1 MQVPCDAYT
10 PNCWSSSVHV
20 LLVII
25 ATFVGALYV
34 ALSVTLVGAFYSRDP
49 TSSSPLSRP
58 ISRVMMVQLFV
69 KTLLTVSFILLAR
82 YDSMRLVLLVML
94 LVGTTAVAVLYSI
107 QLPFYRFEYN
117 MLRVVTFWI
126 LSWASVCLLI
136 IEFAGN
142 ANESATSVLFFV
154 GIPVVIATSIVGV
167 RFRRMSITRLHYT
180 EMSSPTEIELKVRFL
195 IEPVTEARR
204 LRNLGLGTAPVTAA
218 AGGSRGVSRPTM
230 AAVPAATS
238 AGQTKPPLSRAPTSR
253 AMGFEQSGSKSSTTP
268 APASKSPYGQRSDGA
283 SSSGGGYTALDNMSD
298 NGIGGGYGRAG
309 SPSSG
314 GGAGQYD
321 DPSVGGRSVQRRLEQ
336 LEEER
341 RAMEE
346 TGLLEQAEEI
356 YAYGV
361 QRFGNSAWM
370 HLLRAQHCFYY
381 SENKVRVDEFLVSV
395 GR

>member
-1 MQVPCDAYT
+1 M
-10 PNCWSSSVHV
+10 HV

-25 ATFVGALYV
+25 STFVGSLYI

-49 TSSSPLSRP
+49 TSGSPLSRP
-58 ISRVMMVQLFV
+58 ISRVMMAQLFV
-69 KTLLTVSFILLAR
+69 KTLLTISFILLAR

-94 LVGTTAVAVLYSI
+94 LVGTTAVAVLYSV

-117 MLRVVTFWI
+117 MLRVVTYWI

-142 ANESATSVLFFV
+142 SNESATSVLFFV

-167 RFRRMSITRLHYT
+167 RFRRMSISRLHYT

-204 LRNLGLGTAPVTAA
+204 LRNLGLGTVPVAA
-218 AGGSRGVSRPTM
+218 ASS
-230 AAVPAATS
+230 AASGNRAAAS
-238 AGQTKPPLSRAPTSR
+238 ALSSQTKAPIVRAPSSRALDL
-253 AMGFEQSGSKSSTTP
+253 GQSGSKASSIP
-268 APASKSPYGQRSDGA
+268 APASKSPYGQRAEGA
-283 SSSGGGYTALDNMSD
+283 SSSDGYTALDNMSD
-298 NGIGGGYGRAG
+298 NGMGGGYGRAG
-309 SPSSG
+309 SSSRG
-314 GGAGQYD
+314 GGSALKD

-341 RAMEE
+341 RAIEE
-346 TGLLEQAEEI
+346 AGLLEQAEEI

-370 HLLRAQHCFYY
+370 HLLRAQHSFYY
-381 SENKVRVDEFLVSV
+381 SENKVRVSDSC
-395 GR
+395 

>member
-1 MQVPCDAYT
+1 
-10 PNCWSSSVHV
+10 
-20 LLVII
+20 
-25 ATFVGALYV
+25 
-34 ALSVTLVGAFYSRDP
+34 
-49 TSSSPLSRP
+49 
-58 ISRVMMVQLFV
+58 
-69 KTLLTVSFILLAR
+69 
-82 YDSMRLVLLVML
+82 
-94 LVGTTAVAVLYSI
+94 VAVLYSI

-136 IEFAGN
+136 IEFAGSS
-142 ANESATSVLFFV
+142 NESATSILFFV

-204 LRNLGLGTAPVTAA
+204 LRNLGLGTAPAASAQSAASGNRSSSRPVIAA
-218 AGGSRGVSRPTM
+218 A
-230 AAVPAATS
+230 PAAAAS
-238 AGQTKPPLSRAPTSR
+238 AGQTKPPLSRAPTS
-253 AMGFEQSGSKSSTTP
+253 AGIKLSNTP
-268 APASKSPYGQRSDGA
+268 APASKSPYGQRADVAGT
-283 SSSGGGYTALDNMSD
+283 SGGYAVLDNMSD
-298 NGIGGGYGRAG
+298 NGMGASYGRAG
-309 SPSSG
+309 SPSSRVALG
-314 GGAGQYD
+314 LND

-381 SENKVRVDEFLVSV
+381 SENKVYILEYEISKIVRPAL
-395 GR
+395 